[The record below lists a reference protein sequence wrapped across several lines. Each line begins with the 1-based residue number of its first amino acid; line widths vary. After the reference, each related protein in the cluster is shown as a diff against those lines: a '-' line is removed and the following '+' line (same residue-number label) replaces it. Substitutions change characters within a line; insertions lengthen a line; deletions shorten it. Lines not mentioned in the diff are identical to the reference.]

1 MFYNVVLASALQFK
15 SVILY
20 IYIYIYIYISP
31 LSCTVFTAPWTVTC
45 QAPLSMEI
53 SRQEYWSGLTFPTPG
68 DLPNHGLNPQLLH
81 CQVDSLPLVP
91 PGKPSQKKVLVAQSC
106 LTLCNPMDCSLPG
119 SFVHGILQGL
129 NPGFLHCRQIL
140 YHEPSE
146 EP

>member
-1 MFYNVVLASALQFK
+1 MKESVSYSVGSD
-15 SVILY
+15 SVI
-20 IYIYIYIYISP
+20 
-31 LSCTVFTAPWTVTC
+31 PWTVAH

-106 LTLCNPMDCSLPG
+106 LTLCNPMDCSLLG
-119 SFVHGILQGL
+119 SSVRGIFQARILEWVDISYSR
-129 NPGFLHCRQIL
+129 GFSRPRDQTCISFIFCIGKWIL
-140 YHEPSE
+140 YHCITWEVP
-146 EP
+146 